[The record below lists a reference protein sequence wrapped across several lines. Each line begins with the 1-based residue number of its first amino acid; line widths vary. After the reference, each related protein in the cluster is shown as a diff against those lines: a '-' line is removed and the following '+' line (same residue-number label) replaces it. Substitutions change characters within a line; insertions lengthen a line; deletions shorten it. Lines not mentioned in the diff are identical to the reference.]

1 MHLKNLDSV
10 PVLIAVAET
19 KSLTKAA
26 ARLGVSPSA
35 VSKSISKL
43 ESQLGARLV
52 SRSTRRVSLTDG
64 GARLYERFR
73 RIAAEMDQLDSD
85 LATTLTTFKGRL
97 KVQLPIAFGRKVI
110 VPYLGRFIESYPNLS
125 LDIELSDRITDL
137 NGEHIDLAVQIGE
150 VSDAGL
156 VARRICTLRYV
167 ACAAPAYLAQNPE
180 PAVPADLARHRCL
193 CYFNPQTGRYRD
205 WHFHVGDKDVVYTP
219 KGYIN
224 FNNTES
230 LLDAA
235 VSGLGVIMIST
246 FVAAHAV
253 RTGKLKVLLKQYTA
267 PGRDVFAVS
276 LPHMATTA
284 RVKAFVSFL
293 QGVVPLDPLWD
304 QIVD

>member
-1 MHLKNLDSV
+1 MLLKHLDSV

-43 ESQLGARLV
+43 ENELGARLV
-52 SRSTRRVSLTDG
+52 SRSTRRVCLTDSG
-64 GARLYERFR
+64 ERLYERFR
-73 RIAAEMDQLDSD
+73 RIAVEMDQLDSD
-85 LATTLTTFKGRL
+85 LATTLTSFKGQL

-110 VPYLGRFIESYPNLS
+110 VPYIGRFIEIYPNLT

-137 NGEHIDLAVQIGE
+137 YGEHIDLAVQIGE
-150 VSDAGL
+150 VSDPGL
-156 VARRICTLRYV
+156 VARRLCTLRYV
-167 ACAAPAYLAQNPE
+167 ACASPSYLTDHPE
-180 PAVPADLARHRCL
+180 PLGPDDLGKHRCL
-193 CYFNPQTGRYRD
+193 AYFNPQSGRYRD
-205 WHFHVGDKDVVYTP
+205 WRFVVGDKEIVRTP
-219 KGYIN
+219 KGHIN

-253 RTGKLKVLLKQYTA
+253 RTGKLKVLLKQFTA

-304 QIVD
+304 QIVG